1 MSLAT
6 LALNGKHFVVI
17 EQAEYRRLRQAAS
30 QARSLRTAPYPEP
43 DADGLVPAIAFANAD
58 IARKL
63 ARRRKQ
69 AALTQAELAKRAG
82 LRVETI
88 SRIENG
94 RNVPDTATVQRID
107 RALRKAAK

>member
-1 MSLAT
+1 MSVAT

-17 EQAEYRRLRQAAS
+17 EEAEYRRLRDAAS
-30 QARSLRTAPYPEP
+30 EAGLVPYPPP
-43 DADGLVPAIAFANAD
+43 DADGLVPAVAFANAD

-63 ARRRKQ
+63 ARRRKL
-69 AALTQAELAKRAG
+69 ADLTQAQLAKRAG
-82 LRVETI
+82 VRAETI

-94 RNVPDTATVQRID
+94 RNVPDTVTVQRID

>member
-1 MSLAT
+1 MSAAT

-17 EQAEYRRLRQAAS
+17 EESEYRRLRDAAS
-30 QARSLRTAPYPEP
+30 EAGLASYPAP
-43 DADGLVPAIAFANAD
+43 DADGLVPAIAFANTD

-63 ARRRKQ
+63 ARRRKL
-69 AALTQAELAKRAG
+69 ADLTQAQLAKRAG
-82 LRVETI
+82 VRAETI

-94 RNVPDTATVQRID
+94 RNVPDAATVQKID